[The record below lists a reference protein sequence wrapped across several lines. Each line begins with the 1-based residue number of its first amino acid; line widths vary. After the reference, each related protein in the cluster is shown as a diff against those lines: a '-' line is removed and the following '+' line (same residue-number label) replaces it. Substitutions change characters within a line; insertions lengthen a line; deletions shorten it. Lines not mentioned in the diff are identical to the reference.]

1 MFEDA
6 FGMLVASV
14 PLGMLLVAFYKVT
27 LSESLF
33 LIVFSDL
40 VRTSCSDMRLS
51 FLHLQQFQHPSV
63 ILIDNSSLE
72 SGGGRIIQ

>member
-40 VRTSCSDMRLS
+40 VRTCCSDTSLS